1 MPTEKA
7 SFEALKQYIPDGSY
21 EWVMPLILQHKVHL
35 TVTRERQ
42 TKLGDY
48 RHAWAGKNHRI
59 SVNGNLNRYAFL
71 ITLLHELAHL
81 LAFDQYGHRIAPH
94 GKEWK
99 QVYSGILKVFLEQ
112 HLFPEDVATEL
123 RAIMH
128 NPPASS
134 CAEENLQRILN
145 RYDRKR
151 NGVKLVEQL
160 EEGKR
165 FRISNGREF
174 VRGEKLRKRIKCYEL
189 PHMKIFLFSPI
200 YEVQEIL
207 SH

>member
-35 TVTRERQ
+35 TITRERQ

-59 SVNGNLNRYAFL
+59 SVNGNLNQYAFL

-81 LAFDQYGHRIAPH
+81 LAFDQYGHRIQPH

-99 QVYSGILKVFLEQ
+99 QVYSGVLKVFLHQ
-112 HLFPEDVATEL
+112 HLFPDDIAAEL

-160 EEGKR
+160 EQGKK
-165 FRISNGREF
+165 FRIANGRVF

-189 PHMKIFLFSPI
+189 PHMKTFLFSPI
-200 YEVQEIL
+200 YEVQEIEAA
-207 SH
+207 

>member
-1 MPTEKA
+1 MSTEKA

-35 TVTRERQ
+35 TITRERQ

-94 GKEWK
+94 GKEGK
-99 QVYSGILKVFLEQ
+99 QVYSDVLKVFLQQ
-112 HLFPEDVATEL
+112 HLFPDDIAAEL

-160 EEGKR
+160 EQGK
-165 FRISNGREF
+165 
-174 VRGEKLRKRIKCYEL
+174 K
-189 PHMKIFLFSPI
+189 
-200 YEVQEIL
+200 
-207 SH
+207 

>member
-35 TVTRERQ
+35 TITRERQ

-81 LAFDQYGHRIAPH
+81 LAFDQYGHRIPPH

-112 HLFPEDVATEL
+112 HLFPDDVAAEL

-160 EEGKR
+160 EEGKK
-165 FRISNGREF
+165 FRISNGRVF

-207 SH
+207 SN